1 MSNYV
6 CKKNGAYYLQP
17 QYDVNVMNSPIDWA
31 EPLIEIIDR
40 YNNKVYRL
48 TPQMIIG
55 MAKKE
60 RLGLFDGD

>member
-1 MSNYV
+1 MSNYI
-6 CKKNGAYYLQP
+6 CKKNGIHYIRP
-17 QYDVNVMNSPIDWA
+17 QYEVNVKNSPIYYA

-40 YNNKVYRL
+40 YNNKVYRF